1 MDKTGLKSNK
11 KGVKLHFDLKLTKNG
26 QNCMIKLTSS
36 WTLTGPKI
44 TKNGRNWPQIIKT
57 TSIEKPKVDQDWTK
71 LNINC
76 IFSEYEKWTKMA

>member
-26 QNCMIKLTSS
+26 QNCMIKLTSN

-44 TKNGRNWPQIIKT
+44 TKNGRN
-57 TSIEKPKVDQDWTK
+57 
-71 LNINC
+71 
-76 IFSEYEKWTKMA
+76 